1 MKVILKIND
10 VLMSREKCENLR
22 DMVVEDLKE
31 KNVAVVPYFVDVY
44 IVESD
49 KAEVKYEIN

>member
-10 VLMSREKCENLR
+10 MLISREKCENLR

-31 KNVAVVPYFVDVY
+31 KGVAVVPYFVDVY

-49 KAEVKYEIN
+49 KVEGKYEVN

>member
-1 MKVILKIND
+1 MRVILKINNT
-10 VLMSREKCENLR
+10 LMSREKSEYLR

-31 KNVAVVPYFVDVY
+31 KGVAVVPYFVDVY

-49 KAEVKYEIN
+49 KAEVKYETN

>member
-1 MKVILKIND
+1 MKVILKINNT
-10 VLMSREKCENLR
+10 LMSREKSEGLR

-49 KAEVKYEIN
+49 KSEVKYETN